1 MCIYVNKSSMDSY
14 EEKYWGRQRRIEIS
28 KLALWGPLLCTACP
42 SSSRGDLVIWISC
55 NDAFGLWS
63 WTRKKKK
70 RFFGDMPAPSHCS
83 HFMPVIKNICT
94 VNCISKCFY
103 SKSKFSKYLTCKF
116 PYLLSLPLT
125 FQNTYRCDYYTCTI
139 FKLCYNYK
147 IIK

>member
-1 MCIYVNKSSMDSY
+1 MKRNIEGDDVELKSVNLRCEGRCSARHVRVPQ
-14 EEKYWGRQRRIEIS
+14 EEILRFEYHAMTLSDFEVE
-28 KLALWGPLLCTACP
+28 PE
-42 SSSRGDLVIWISC
+42 
-55 NDAFGLWS
+55 
-63 WTRKKKK
+63 KKK